1 MKKIRIAL
9 IVVLAL
15 VLCASSALAV
25 GLTVKDLGNG
35 KVECTVSDIGGFF
48 ELRVNGSLVA
58 SGKDAKTVTV
68 SAKVGDKIE
77 VSSFNGIKE
86 VVVAAAA
93 TEAPTATPTAEPTAE
108 PTVAPTEAPT
118 AAPTE
123 APTAEP
129 TVAPTEE
136 PTVAPTEEP
145 TVAPTEEPT
154 AAPTVKPTKA
164 PVQDDD
170 VPKTGDTSYAFV
182 VVAMMAMAVAFL
194 ATRKVRNH

>member
-15 VLCASSALAV
+15 VLCATSALAA
-25 GLTVKDLGNG
+25 GLTVKDLGDG
-35 KVECTVSDIGGFF
+35 KVSCTVSDIGGFF
-48 ELRVNGSLVA
+48 ELYVNGKLVA
-58 SGKDAKTVTV
+58 SGSEAKTVTV
-68 SAKVGDKIE
+68 SAKAGDTVKL
-77 VSSFNGIKE
+77 SSLGGIKE

-93 TEAPTATPTAEPTAE
+93 TEAPTATPTAVPTEEPTAV
-108 PTVAPTEAPT
+108 PTEVPTAVPTEAPT
-118 AAPTE
+118 A
-123 APTAEP
+123 
-129 TVAPTEE
+129 E

-164 PVQDDD
+164 PVEDDD

>member
-15 VLCASSALAV
+15 IMCASSALAAS
-25 GLTVKDLGNG
+25 LTIKDLGNG
-35 KVECTVSDIGGFF
+35 KVACTVSDIGGYC
-48 ELRVNGSLVA
+48 EIYVN
-58 SGKDAKTVTV
+58 DAIKVSATEEKTYTV
-68 SAKVGDKIE
+68 SANVGDTIKLSSLNGE
-77 VSSFNGIKE
+77 VSK
-86 VVVAAAA
+86 VVAAAA
-93 TEAPTATPTAEPTAE
+93 TEAPTAVPTEEPTAVPTEE
-108 PTVAPTEAPT
+108 PTAVPTEEPT
-118 AAPTE
+118 A
-123 APTAEP
+123 
-129 TVAPTEE
+129 VPTEE

-164 PVQDDD
+164 PVEDDD